1 MEINETL
8 YNVYYDPFSGSA
20 GTAGKKK
27 VLSQTPYVRYSLE
40 DIYSTA
46 VMMSKNI
53 SV

>member
-1 MEINETL
+1 MTHFLGLLELQGE
-8 YNVYYDPFSGSA
+8 
-20 GTAGKKK
+20 KK